1 MTKVTLKT
9 QAVTLPDQRDSRM
22 FCLTVKGHAG
32 AGPKGSDIV
41 CAGVSVLVQA
51 LACQLS
57 VMPED
62 EVFACTV
69 DGTPGSGAVAITAV
83 PAAKGLQQVS
93 GMFRMALTGFHL
105 LAGHYPAHV
114 TLTHD
119 WEQEQEE
126 HHV

>member
-9 QAVTLPDQRDSRM
+9 QDVTLPEGGDSRM

-32 AGPKGSDIV
+32 TAPKGSNIV

-57 VMPED
+57 LLGDAQMYS
-62 EVFACTV
+62 CTV
-69 DGTPGSGAVAITAV
+69 DGEPGSGAVAITAV
-83 PAAKGLQQVS
+83 PTGAGLQQVS

-105 LAGHYPAHV
+105 LAGHYPAQV
-114 TLTHD
+114 TLYNG
-119 WEQEQEE
+119 WKEAEC
-126 HHV
+126 HV